1 MGNYEWISKEVMQL
15 FYGRIIKAVRARHK
29 SMQQTADE
37 LNYFA
42 KTKGI
47 NTYIKPQNIDMWLK
61 GSIPGSEYAKILELY
76 LYESL
81 SASELLDILNIK
93 ELLK

>member
-1 MGNYEWISKEVMQL
+1 MRL
-15 FYGRIIKAVRARHK
+15 FYARIIRAIRARHK

-47 NTYIKPQNIDMWLK
+47 DTYIKPQNIDMWLK
-61 GSIPGSEYAKILELY
+61 GSIPSSEYAKILELY
-76 LYESL
+76 LYEHL
-81 SASELLDILNIK
+81 NASELLDILDIK
-93 ELLK
+93 EYVLKDK